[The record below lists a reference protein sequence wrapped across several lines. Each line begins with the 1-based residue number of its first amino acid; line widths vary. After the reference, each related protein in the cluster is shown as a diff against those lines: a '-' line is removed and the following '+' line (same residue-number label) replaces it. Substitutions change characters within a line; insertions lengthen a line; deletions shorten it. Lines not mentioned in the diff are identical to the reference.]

1 MHSVRQLRMQLPLL
15 PGGGN
20 IRQRRVGFAIADET
34 PGEQIVVKSIKPT
47 TSKHGAEYLSGL
59 FLAAGMIVTLVTVI
73 LCLVI
78 PPGTQTDFGS
88 NVSVSDDAHCFRLT
102 RESLYPTV
110 ELSLGSP
117 MHVLRLLVLLDEV
130 APVDEPSIRIF
141 SSRVAESTS
150 LKCNAGS
157 SCTDVAIIQHGTS
170 LSNEKVR
177 LRFTYLSLFKEELQP
192 ESKAINLGLDGDIR
206 LSSHKSHLLLRSSL
220 CIQDGPSEPIL
231 ELKSQNMDGTPTL
244 KIHEIVTHKILGDDS
259 PLSKCIPEDEN
270 AAVSIFPSNSV
281 IETWWLAL
289 TSNRMLQTASS
300 AKRRNVVEA
309 GQVCGERYY
318 TEEYSVFSLDCASG
332 GEFGQFSRPCDSG
345 PSLPFRR
352 VAHRIIRIDVDFNN
366 TLSYAFS
373 SDATLKSPDLDVDVE
388 FVLSVVK
395 LILLL
400 LTASVVF
407 TRARR
412 ETSDNELIF
421 CDAYAYVKDFKPIIT
436 DGRKLKNGREVYE
449 IDWEDFSLGLSTILA
464 RGAIIGLK
472 VHDGLIADGHERIVV
487 VQLVAVAVS
496 FLHFCIRQ
504 MRHEGTRSALAHLGG
519 STAII
524 DAVSAVMLSF
534 ADVPLQSSSYETFG
548 GSARLLTAMLLSTV
562 ALQRCVFAIA
572 SCGLRFGS
580 QRTTLEEKAPLF
592 CILLWLA
599 QAVSIAVLLA
609 DVFGH
614 PNGYHLARARCGPSI
629 GYGGAATGAVLAA
642 SGTALSRTTLSII
655 KRILHESETFVP
667 QGKTGEEKNHFTRG
681 GRAGVESTLKY

>member
-1 MHSVRQLRMQLPLL
+1 MQLPLL
-15 PGGGN
+15 PGVGS
-20 IRQRRVGFAIADET
+20 IRQRRTVSALGNNSDET
-34 PGEQIVVKSIKPT
+34 PDVQNAVKSIKPT

-78 PPGTQTDFGS
+78 PPGTQTDFGT
-88 NVSVSDDAHCFRLT
+88 NVSIDDDAYCFRMT

-117 MHVLRLLVLLDEV
+117 MHVLKLLVLLDEV

-206 LSSHKSHLLLRSSL
+206 LSLHKSHLLLRSSL

-231 ELKSQNMDGTPTL
+231 ELVSQNMDGTPTL
-244 KIHEIVTHKILGDDS
+244 KIHEIVTHEILGDDS
-259 PLSKCIPEDEN
+259 PLSKCIGEEN
-270 AAVSIFPSNSV
+270 ATVEIFPSNSV

-289 TSNRMLQTASS
+289 TSNRMLQTTSS

-309 GQVCGERYY
+309 GQVCGERNY
-318 TEEYSVFSLDCASG
+318 TEEWSVFSLDCASG

-345 PSLPFRR
+345 PSMPFRR

-373 SDATLKSPDLDVDVE
+373 SDRTLKSPDLDVDVE

-436 DGRKLKNGREVYE
+436 DGRKLKNGREIYE
-449 IDWEDFSLGLSTILA
+449 IDWEDFLLGLCTILA

-472 VHDGLIADGHERIVV
+472 IHDGLIADGHIRIVA

-504 MRHEGTRSALAHLGG
+504 MRHEKTRSALAHLGG

-562 ALQRCVFAIA
+562 ALQRCIFAIA

-580 QRTTLEEKAPLF
+580 QKTTLEEKAPLF

-609 DVFGH
+609 DVFAF
-614 PNGYHLARARCGPSI
+614 PSGYHLGRARCGPSI
-629 GYGGAATGAVLAA
+629 GYGGAAAGAVLAA

-667 QGKTGEEKNHFTRG
+667 KEKNKSETNDFERG
-681 GRAGVESTLKY
+681 DGAGTSWSVQY